1 MLLMSLLSRLKIKGT
16 LLELMVLLRTF
27 NIPLLLMFFITEEG
41 SLDVS
46 NVSKIFQME
55 WKVVVVVV
63 FFLCGSLYLN
73 S

>member
-1 MLLMSLLSRLKIKGT
+1 MLLMSLLSRFKIKGT

-46 NVSKIFQME
+46 NVSKMFQME
-55 WKVVVVVV
+55 WKVVVV
-63 FFLCGSLYLN
+63 FFFMWFTLFKQLI
-73 S
+73 

>member
-1 MLLMSLLSRLKIKGT
+1 MLLMSLLSRFKIKGT

-46 NVSKIFQME
+46 NVSKMFQME
-55 WKVVVVVV
+55 WKVVVVV
-63 FFLCGSLYLN
+63 FLCGSLYLN

>member
-1 MLLMSLLSRLKIKGT
+1 MLLMSLLSRFKIKGT

-46 NVSKIFQME
+46 NVSKMFQME
-55 WKVVVVVV
+55 WKVVVVV